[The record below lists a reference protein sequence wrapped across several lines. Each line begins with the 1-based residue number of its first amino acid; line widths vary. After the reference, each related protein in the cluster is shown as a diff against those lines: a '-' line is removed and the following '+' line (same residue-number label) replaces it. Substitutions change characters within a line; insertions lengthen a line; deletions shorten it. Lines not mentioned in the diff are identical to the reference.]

1 MNTGARE
8 AIGDVSG
15 WCLGAGFQVL
25 WVHPPMHF
33 QEKDWR
39 ADQCCQDFICQ
50 LRTWV
55 LKITYWDF
63 PSGSVVKTASTG
75 GMDLI
80 PGWGAKLPHA
90 TECSQKDKNRLSTN
104 LSTKQQKQNKKRQL
118 AITHTY
124 TQSCPHFSLFTT
136 DLWGLHS
143 WPAGTSPLAGH
154 WDPLAHGLMI
164 TFSELSW
171 SIHHAPA
178 PVPAWKIFSRVL
190 GTVWVRDTVPLM

>member
-136 DLWGLHS
+136 DL
-143 WPAGTSPLAGH
+143 
-154 WDPLAHGLMI
+154 
-164 TFSELSW
+164 
-171 SIHHAPA
+171 
-178 PVPAWKIFSRVL
+178 
-190 GTVWVRDTVPLM
+190 

>member
-8 AIGDVSG
+8 AIGDVLG
-15 WCLGAGFQVL
+15 WCLGTGFQVL

-39 ADQCCQDFICQ
+39 ADPCCQDFICQ

-63 PSGSVVKTASTG
+63 PSSSVVKTSSTG

-90 TECSQKDKNRLSTN
+90 TVQP
-104 LSTKQQKQNKKRQL
+104 KRQKSP
-118 AITHTY
+118 INKSQHKNNKNKIKKDSWPSPIHTHRVVLI
-124 TQSCPHFSLFTT
+124 FLFFTT

-143 WPAGTSPLAGH
+143 WPAGTSTLAGH
-154 WDPLAHGLMI
+154 WDLLMI

-171 SIHHAPA
+171 GVHHDPA
-178 PVPAWKIFSRVL
+178 PMPAWRIFSRVL
-190 GTVWVRDTVPLM
+190 GTVWVRDTVPLT